1 MRCTLALPLVLPLV
15 LAAAATPALSQTC
28 EAPAGPIETCL
39 VGAWIGSSTIPEA
52 MERMM
57 RAMPDNIRA
66 NFNDFG
72 RPVGIIIYD
81 DGFFETFPMGA
92 NGNAA
97 FRDDDGEI
105 TSVQMTAQTITT
117 AGYMTALG
125 GTMDLCYLPGG
136 RGGING
142 EMTVTT
148 SDGSATM
155 PLTAPTGPSTFNPVV
170 SYTCSGNSMQQHVAL
185 PAPLGTI
192 TYDMT
197 RVAMDLFPEEMRS
210 RVEDLPVD

>member
-1 MRCTLALPLVLPLV
+1 MRHALPLALLALTANPV
-15 LAAAATPALSQTC
+15 LAQTC
-28 EAPAGPIETCL
+28 TEPAGPIETCL

-52 MERMM
+52 MERMLQ
-57 RAMPDNIRA
+57 AMPDNIRA

-72 RPVGIIIYD
+72 RPVAIIIYE

-97 FRDDDGEI
+97 FRDADGNV
-105 TSVQMTAQTITT
+105 TSVEMNAQTITT

-125 GTMDLCYLPGG
+125 GTLDLCYLPGG
-136 RGGING
+136 AGGLTG

-148 SDGSATM
+148 ADGSATA
-155 PLTAPTGPSTFNPVV
+155 PLAAPPGATSFSPVIT
-170 SYTCSGNSMQQHVAL
+170 YTCAGNSMQQHVAL

-192 TYDMT
+192 TYDLS
-197 RVAMDLFPEEMRS
+197 RVDLDLFPEEMRA
-210 RVEDLPVD
+210 RVEDLPTD

>member
-1 MRCTLALPLVLPLV
+1 MRRALLLLLLVLTV
-15 LAAAATPALSQTC
+15 PASAQTC
-28 EAPAGPIETCL
+28 DAPAGPIETCL

-52 MERMM
+52 MERMLQT
-57 RAMPDNIRA
+57 MPDNIRA

-72 RPVGIIIYD
+72 RPVAIIIHE

-97 FRDDDGEI
+97 FQDADGNV
-105 TSVQMTAQTITT
+105 TSVEMNAQTITT

-125 GTMDLCYLPGG
+125 GTLDLCYLPGG
-136 RGGING
+136 AGGVNG

-148 SDGSATM
+148 ADGSATM
-155 PLTAPTGPSTFNPVV
+155 PLAAPPGPATFSPVIT
-170 SYTCSGNSMQQHVAL
+170 YTCSGDRMQQHVAL

-192 TYDMT
+192 TYDLT
-197 RVAMDLFPEEMRS
+197 RVARDLFPEEMRS